1 MALSNVAMQ
10 QAMEQGRILID
21 PQPLPLR
28 PAEGQVCPYD
38 THSVNLRL
46 GSELSIPLPGP
57 YSFDLALGGNLSSFL
72 TRNSE
77 RITIPKSGYALERFQ
92 FVLGITLEYLSL
104 PVEHP
109 VNLESGTC
117 LAARIEGR
125 SSIARC
131 GVLVH
136 FTAPTVHPGFD
147 GTLTLEIIN
156 LGPTHFILRP
166 EMPIA
171 QLIIEEVQGI
181 PFEKT
186 DRAFKGQRTPEGPV
200 ADQAPPGRATQGRRK
215 GK

>member
-1 MALSNVAMQ
+1 MILSNVEMQ
-10 QAMEQGRILID
+10 KAMEEGRLVID
-21 PQPLPLR
+21 PQPQPLR
-28 PAEGQVCPYD
+28 PVEGRECPYD

-46 GSELSIPLPGP
+46 GQELAIPVSGP
-57 YSFDLALGGNLSSFL
+57 YSFDLMLGGSFSEFLS
-72 TRNSE
+72 RNSE
-77 RITIPKSGYALERFQ
+77 KRTIPATGFALERFQ
-92 FVLGITLEYLSL
+92 FVLGMTLEYSSL

-109 VNLESGTC
+109 RNQETGKC

-156 LGPTHFILRP
+156 LGPTSFILRP
-166 EMPIA
+166 GMPIA
-171 QLIIEEVQGI
+171 QLIVEEVQGI
-181 PFEKT
+181 PFEKSGRT
-186 DRAFKGQRTPEGPV
+186 FKGQSAPEGRLG
-200 ADQAPPGRATQGRRK
+200 APKPKKDGDKA